1 MLLGFAANQ
10 QRWEKMQSKFK
21 QMDTEWQAQQGR
33 NRLVS
38 SLQNNFPLDPND
50 KSNQQPWTITLLRIL
65 RLRFRYLIRRA
76 SMRWPPSQ
84 LKAA

>member
-1 MLLGFAANQ
+1 MQAQIQYGGVIGAAKDLTPEGRQDILERLRPQDPNAPGFAANQ

-38 SLQNNFPLDPND
+38 SLQNNFP
-50 KSNQQPWTITLLRIL
+50 
-65 RLRFRYLIRRA
+65 
-76 SMRWPPSQ
+76 
-84 LKAA
+84 